1 MNAKNK
7 KKRTEIIKQLCIA
20 EDNENNAEIKRL
32 GIALMSLED
41 PDEFDELHDNT
52 RRRVELTVD
61 EYLDYR
67 EIFTDQQIAD
77 ICGVHKK
84 TLYLFRKRNG
94 LVIPRKEHMNK

>member
-32 GIALMSLED
+32 GIALMGLED
-41 PDEFDELHDNT
+41 PDEFDEFHDNT
-52 RRRVELTVD
+52 RCRVELTAD

-67 EIFTDQQIAD
+67 EIFSDQQIAD
-77 ICGVHKK
+77 ICGVHEK